1 MLYLCYMKYLAVL
14 GRLPEVSRAELEAR
28 FGTKVKLIHP
38 DQQTNLGFFNAPKI
52 GEAGAPNIDNLGG
65 SMKLA
70 RSLEGLSPLEFLQ
83 NLPEGKITLGVSVY
97 GDKKQVAQR
106 EGLRLKKSL
115 VKLGRRVRL
124 VPNQAAALS
133 TAASHHNRLGSKPL
147 AVEILMFRG
156 EYFLSLGSQ
165 NIVAYAQ
172 RDQSRPARDAKVGM
186 LPPKLAQI
194 LLNLNGTLAAG
205 SRVLDPFCGTGVVLQ
220 EAAMMGY
227 SPMGSDLNPRMVA
240 YTKKNLEWLKQR
252 HKLTNLDLCDI
263 IEGDATL
270 TDWPKPIEAVACE
283 TYLGPP
289 MSQAPSEI
297 KLKTVKQECKKII
310 LGFLRN
316 ISKQLESGTALTLAL
331 PAWLRPDGS
340 YSGLD
345 ILDEIEKMGYNAKK
359 YSAANSLLYFR
370 EGQIVAREII
380 SLRKN

>member
-1 MLYLCYMKYLAVL
+1 MKYLAVL

-28 FGTKVKLIHP
+28 FDTKVKLVRP
-38 DQQTNLGFFNAPKI
+38 DQQTNLGFFDAPKI
-52 GEAGAPNIDNLGG
+52 GEAGAPNIDTLGG

-70 RSLEGLSPLEFLQ
+70 RLLEGLSPLEFLQ

-97 GDKKQVAQR
+97 GDKRQVAQR
-106 EGLRLKKSL
+106 EGLKLKKNL

-133 TAASHHNRLGSKPL
+133 TAASHHNRLGRKPL

-194 LLNLNGTLAAG
+194 LLNLNGTLATG

-270 TDWPKPIEAVACE
+270 ANWSKPIEAVACE

-297 KLKTVKQECKKII
+297 KLKTVKQECRKII